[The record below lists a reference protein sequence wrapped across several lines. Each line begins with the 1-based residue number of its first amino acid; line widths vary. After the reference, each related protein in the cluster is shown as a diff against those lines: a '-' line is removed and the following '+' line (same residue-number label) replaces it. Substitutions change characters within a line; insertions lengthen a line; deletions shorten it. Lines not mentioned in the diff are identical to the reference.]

1 MQAILPGSSE
11 SAKPHAGAPDTDEE
25 TARACRALARAADER
40 NVCIRIAIGADG
52 SVEPFVLQVKDSL
65 KPATEAYGPELTRR
79 TLAEALEDA
88 TIGYEELLD
97 RLERSG
103 HGTKRNVPP
112 AVIWSEPGLV
122 IGGFARGFVEQWR
135 RLKHGAGRRA

>member
-1 MQAILPGSSE
+1 MQAIFPGSSE
-11 SAKPHAGAPDTDEE
+11 NAKPRAGGPDTDKE
-25 TARACRALARAADER
+25 TAGACRALARAADER

-52 SVEPFVLQVKDSL
+52 SVEPFVLQVADSL
-65 KPATEAYGPELTRR
+65 KPGTEAYGPELTRQI
-79 TLAEALEDA
+79 LSEALGDA
-88 TIGYEELLD
+88 AIGYKELLE

-103 HGTKRNVPP
+103 RGAKRNVPP